1 MQKWLDLASLEATG
15 IEVILFRNRLKQLF
29 HRARYIYFQSFTN
42 CLEFSRRRNYNHYQ
56 YRCGNEDISAGS
68 YRKSYSG
75 QEVVDIMAVKKGAKK
90 KKPAVARPK
99 PRKAAKKKAAQK
111 TVKKQAAKTIK
122 KKAKKA
128 VAKKAAKKTVKRA
141 VVKTVARKAAKAVT
155 AAKKTTTTSPKA
167 EAAHLSPA
175 TKKRYALL
183 KAILLKKRNEV
194 VEGIEARIGRKLTTE
209 SGQKVDSAMDS
220 ADMSSHDVE
229 QGMDYSLLEMKYEQY
244 KDIADAFRKL
254 ENVTFGLCEECGEE
268 IDIKRLEVNPLA
280 RYCIACKT
288 RKEDIERIQKEETR
302 FKE

>member
-1 MQKWLDLASLEATG
+1 
-15 IEVILFRNRLKQLF
+15 
-29 HRARYIYFQSFTN
+29 
-42 CLEFSRRRNYNHYQ
+42 
-56 YRCGNEDISAGS
+56 
-68 YRKSYSG
+68 
-75 QEVVDIMAVKKGAKK
+75 MAVKKGAKK
-90 KKPAVARPK
+90 KKPAVARPS
-99 PRKAAKKKAAQK
+99 KAAKKKTAKK
-111 TVKKQAAKTIK
+111 TVKNQAAKTVK

-128 VAKKAAKKTVKRA
+128 VAKKTAKKTVKRA
-141 VVKTVARKAAKAVT
+141 VKKAVARKAGKAAGT
-155 AAKKTTTTSPKA
+155 AKKPTTSGPK
-167 EAAHLSPA
+167 EDAAHLSPA

-194 VEGIEARIGRKLTTE
+194 VEGIEARIGRKLTVE

-254 ENVTFGLCEECGEE
+254 ENVSFGLCEECGEE

-288 RKEDIERIQKEETR
+288 LKENLERIQKEETR